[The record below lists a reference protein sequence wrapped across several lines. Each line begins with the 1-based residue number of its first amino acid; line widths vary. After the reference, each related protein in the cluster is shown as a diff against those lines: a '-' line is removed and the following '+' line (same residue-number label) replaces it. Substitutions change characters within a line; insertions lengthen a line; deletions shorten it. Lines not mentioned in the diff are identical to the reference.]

1 MGLSPNQI
9 TLWTFHSPPVTDREK
24 VEAGLSYEERE
35 KAARFHF
42 DVDRHRYGFFHM
54 TMRNL
59 LASVL
64 PITVRPE
71 ELHLIPGEFGK
82 PTLRDFPEVH
92 FNLTHS
98 KDLAA
103 LAVCTA
109 GPVGLDLEMI
119 DPEFPVREIAR
130 EYFVGGERAAIDHAP
145 DDSERTNRFFQL
157 WTAKEAV
164 MKVTGLGMNLEPR
177 SIELA
182 LDPATARPTGFHHIA
197 GFPTDSV
204 DWKLRVRAVEAAA
217 VLSLVYPSCVTS
229 VAYSTD
235 TDLSE
240 GGKK

>member
-1 MGLSPNQI
+1 MGLDPYQI
-9 TLWTFHSPPVTDREK
+9 TLWTFHSPPLANREK
-24 VEAGLSYEERE
+24 VESCLGTEERE

-42 DVDRHRYGFFHM
+42 DVDRDRYGFFHM

-64 PITVRPE
+64 PSQVRPGD
-71 ELHLIPGEFGK
+71 LDFITGEFGK
-82 PTLRDFPEVH
+82 PSLRDFPDLH

-98 KDLAA
+98 KNLAA
-103 LAVCTA
+103 LAVCPA
-109 GPVGLDLEMI
+109 GPVGVDLEMI

-145 DDSERTNRFFQL
+145 DDSERARRFFQL

-182 LDPATARPTGFHHIA
+182 LDPATARPTGFQHIA
-197 GFPTDSV
+197 GFPTASV
-204 DWKLRVRAVEAAA
+204 DWKLHVQALNVSA
-217 VLSLVYPSCVTS
+217 VLSLVYPSSVTNVAFHS
-229 VAYSTD
+229 VTGVA
-235 TDLSE
+235 E
-240 GGKK
+240 GGTH